1 MENKRRAN
9 EMEDNN
15 SKSDLD
21 EETDVDD
28 IPETDFN
35 DEE

>member
-1 MENKRRAN
+1 MENKIKAKD
-9 EMEDNN
+9 MEENN
-15 SKSDLD
+15 SKFDSDN
-21 EETDVDD
+21 ETDVDD